1 MTRITLHNIKPA
13 PGSFKRKLRVGR
25 GLARKGTTAGR
36 GTKGQKARSG
46 GSHRL
51 LQKSL
56 RQMLLRVPKNRG
68 FNRAAF
74 KPTTVQVGSLQALKD
89 KQITIT
95 TLHKA
100 GLVARNVKMAKIVAG
115 GELSRA
121 VKIVSIRVT
130 EGAKKAIEGAGGQI
144 A

>member
-1 MTRITLHNIKPA
+1 MATLQLHTIKPA
-13 PGSFKRKLRVGR
+13 IGSSHRKLRVGR

-68 FNRAAF
+68 FKRAGE
-74 KPTTVQVGSLQALKD
+74 KPTTVTVGSLQLLKD
-89 KQITIT
+89 KHINISV
-95 TLHKA
+95 LRKA
-100 GLVARNVKMAKIVAG
+100 GLVARKARMAKIVSG
-115 GELSRA
+115 GELTRA
-121 VKIVSIRVT
+121 VKIDGIGVT
-130 EGAKKAIEGAGGQI
+130 EGAKKIIEAVGGQI
-144 A
+144 V